1 MQKQIFFLN
10 ENLFSLNSLFFIF
23 LVFFFKFQRKSDI
36 FNIEFVSYNVNLQL
50 DIMQNCWKTH
60 TRGP

>member
-10 ENLFSLNSLFFIF
+10 EKLFSLNSLFFIF

-36 FNIEFVSYNVNLQL
+36 FNTESASYNINLQL

>member
-10 ENLFSLNSLFFIF
+10 EKLFSLNSLFFIF
-23 LVFFFKFQRKSDI
+23 LVFFLKFQRKSDI
-36 FNIEFVSYNVNLQL
+36 FNTESESYNVNLQL